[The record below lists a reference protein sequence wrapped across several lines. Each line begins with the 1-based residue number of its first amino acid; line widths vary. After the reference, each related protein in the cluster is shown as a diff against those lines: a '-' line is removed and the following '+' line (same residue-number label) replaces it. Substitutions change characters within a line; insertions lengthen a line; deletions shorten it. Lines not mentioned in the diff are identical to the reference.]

1 MGYRHSIA
9 SNLSMVF
16 APPFFFVKRNKLL
29 TNSPFDGWIPLL
41 IVDGSFLQNFF
52 YLQFYQIFPFSTHYW
67 LGRNFWL
74 KRFWMKWNFAC
85 FYCVQKFGISAMLIQ
100 APAKSFN
107 LPANGTFEIFFDK
120 YNLFISGWIFLHS
133 HWIWFSGF
141 KSMLKNVC
149 CGAVISLWRC
159 CCCSF
164 LLLWNFFDLVLIR
177 KNFCLSLFLSAGER
191 LNEKDF
197 LCSIKI
203 SLVSFSD
210 LMVSAILFLSFFF
223 EFLRNW
229 HLFF

>member
-1 MGYRHSIA
+1 MEYRHSVD
-9 SNLSMVF
+9 SSLSLVF
-16 APPFFFVKRNKLL
+16 APPCFFVKRNKLL
-29 TNSPFDGWIPLL
+29 TNSPFDGWIFLM
-41 IVDGSFLQNFF
+41 DHFFNTSFTSRFTKSSPFRPTIGWGISDWKGFEWNW
-52 YLQFYQIFPFSTHYW
+52 IFHAFTVSKS
-67 LGRNFWL
+67 LES
-74 KRFWMKWNFAC
+74 
-85 FYCVQKFGISAMLIQ
+85 SAMLIQ
-100 APAKSFN
+100 APTKSFN

-120 YNLFISGWIFLHS
+120 NNLFISAWIFLDS
-133 HWIWFSGF
+133 HWIWFPGF
-141 KSMLKNVC
+141 KSMMKNVC
-149 CGAVISLWRC
+149 GGAVISLLC
-159 CCCSF
+159 CCCCTCF
-164 LLLWNFFDLVLIR
+164 PLWNFFDPVLIR